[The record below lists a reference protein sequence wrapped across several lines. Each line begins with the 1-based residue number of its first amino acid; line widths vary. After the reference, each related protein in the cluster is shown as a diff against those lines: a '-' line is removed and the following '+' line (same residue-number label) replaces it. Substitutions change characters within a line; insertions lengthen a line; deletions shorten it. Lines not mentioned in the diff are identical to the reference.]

1 MQKSGSSL
9 KKTRSFDALPPQPGA
24 YALILRLEQPTRLR
38 VGALGE
44 ADFPA
49 GVYVYLGN
57 AHGPGGIRARLGRH
71 LRGSSRLRWHVD
83 YLRAVAVPAAW
94 AITTDPAPDLP
105 WECAWSQR
113 LAALPEAWIP
123 LPGFG
128 ASDCRYGCPAHLIG
142 LPLEA
147 PWPVLAEAALGVPLR
162 LI

>member
-1 MQKSGSSL
+1 MHRWS
-9 KKTRSFDALPPQPGA
+9 LPPASGA
-24 YALILRLEQPTRLR
+24 YALALRLEHGIQLQ
-38 VGALGE
+38 VGKLGT
-44 ADFPA
+44 AFFPA
-49 GVYVYLGN
+49 GVYFYLGS

-71 LRGSSRLRWHVD
+71 LQGGVRLRWHVD

-94 AITTDPAPDLP
+94 AITTDPAPGLP
-105 WECAWSQR
+105 WECTWSQR